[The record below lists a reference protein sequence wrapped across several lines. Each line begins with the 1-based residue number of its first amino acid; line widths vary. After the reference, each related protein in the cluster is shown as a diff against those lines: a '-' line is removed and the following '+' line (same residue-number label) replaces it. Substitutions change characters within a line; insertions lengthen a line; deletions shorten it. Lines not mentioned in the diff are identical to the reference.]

1 MMILLDFTNKK
12 QKKELTWKVK
22 NFYTTLKTL
31 LRIHTSVLNTV
42 RISTQYTGSMTSSA
56 RKQQELT
63 DAEFNEMTA
72 LKNAIN
78 HDITQVVPEKMEEF
92 TAYLVRSLREKG
104 G

>member
-1 MMILLDFTNKK
+1 
-12 QKKELTWKVK
+12 
-22 NFYTTLKTL
+22 
-31 LRIHTSVLNTV
+31 
-42 RISTQYTGSMTSSA
+42 MTSSA

-63 DAEFNEMTA
+63 DAEWKEMAA

-78 HDITQVVPEKMEEF
+78 ERPQSVVPEKMEEF